1 MGLVQRRLLCESA
14 QPQASHVALLLVPC
28 RLYGFCW
35 RKGPYDSTGTAG
47 WVWISVWRAPTS
59 TWLLGAADP

>member
-1 MGLVQRRLLCESA
+1 MGLVQRRLLCGSA

-47 WVWISVWRAPTS
+47 CVWRAPIS